1 MVQTDPSKSS
11 WEAVR
16 AMIKKA
22 TRLELISTISVSGF
36 IFRLDID
43 HDPTLSEFFGLN
55 DERTAFTKPV
65 YSIVLKFVFLAD
77 KTRSVMFQF
86 LNEKREPKNVSK
98 MTEKASNFTLEAKHQ
113 QMIYQETLLPQGRP
127 VTLAVVDVSKFDALN
142 TRELINELEQVP
154 TSSRMVGFVLHYMKT
169 TVNDHVHLGL
179 ISMELA
185 NQSFST
191 LQTVKKELPK
201 PLYDDACA
209 YALAQIALLFV
220 KLKVVLFD
228 CHEAN
233 VLVNTEIETSPDQ
246 DKSILIDFGRM
257 FLLNNFFRS
266 FHPDKIAS
274 VEKDFLQLSGK
285 PFRDSMRSIMDL
297 EVSSINETNLLD
309 VLHNLAFLDCAIAV
323 PRKVRTNAAEA
334 PVEIKRPQMLALLRY
349 LHPELEGRED
359 NWLNNPTLLQ
369 KVEPAKV
376 VKILGMFREM
386 VAASEA
392 KESSLLEAKSQLY
405 RVPDTIQDQVLI
417 APVTSP
423 LRSETPR
430 VKTPPTVVLSET
442 DETQQPRTT
451 LARCARTVD
460 YEARSL

>member
-1 MVQTDPSKSS
+1 
-11 WEAVR
+11 
-16 AMIKKA
+16 MIKKA

-77 KTRSVMFQF
+77 ETRSVMFQF
-86 LNEKREPKNVSK
+86 LNEMGEPKNVSK

-142 TRELINELEQVP
+142 TRALINELEQVP
-154 TSSRMVGFVLHYMKT
+154 TSSGMVGLVLHYMKT
-169 TVNDHVHLGL
+169 TVNDQVHLGL

-185 NQSFST
+185 NPAFST
-191 LQTVKKELPK
+191 LQTVKKQLSK

-233 VLVNTEIETSPDQ
+233 VLVNTEVKTSPDQ

-257 FLLNNFFRS
+257 FVLNNFFLS
-266 FHPDKIAS
+266 FDEKKIAS
-274 VEKDFLQLSGK
+274 VETDFLQLSGK
-285 PFRDSMRSIMDL
+285 PFRESMVSIKDL

-309 VLHNLAFLDCAIAV
+309 VLHNLAFLDCAISV
-323 PRKVRTNAAEA
+323 PRKVRTN
-334 PVEIKRPQMLALLRY
+334 PVVIKRPQMLALVRY

-359 NWLNNPTLLQ
+359 NWLNNPTLL
-369 KVEPAKV
+369 KEVERAKV

-386 VAASEA
+386 VAAASKA

-405 RVPDTIQDQVLI
+405 RVPDTIQNQVLI

-430 VKTPPTVVLSET
+430 VKTPPTVILTTPPPT
-442 DETQQPRTT
+442 DEK
-451 LARCARTVD
+451 TVPYSEEKSSPKKRKININD
-460 YEARSL
+460 DFQAEAYNNE